1 MHVVGNVVAHG
12 IMIQNGTLAVMES
25 DWKGK
30 DTIVRAADR
39 HKYEIIITLKLI
51 ETKINVDVLSVIRL

>member
-30 DTIVRAADR
+30 DTIVRAAGR
-39 HKYEIIITLKLI
+39 HKYEILITLK
-51 ETKINVDVLSVIRL
+51 